1 MKEHMLPALRT
12 EVGLGSPPE
21 PYYQNKSE
29 SMNEVIKDQVQY
41 QESELPEFIKKV
53 SCIGERHKDLLRKA
67 VARTGE
73 WELRPGFR
81 FLERPN
87 WFKMTSQ
94 QREAHMKVVM
104 KIELSEDRTL
114 AMLILPQASS
124 TLPLLS
130 TGYDQIPHISSFT
143 LKKLWRE
150 ARELVASP
158 GYVLPVAGSS
168 CSFAKQVFNSKQP
181 SKPLLVTRRP
191 TKQSATCYVFEC
203 DPVCPQYSYL
213 GLCCHTV
220 ATAESNKVLKEYID
234 FLEKNTALPNLHQ
247 LSLKFSGRKGAGR
260 KGGKPVRGRAR
271 ASDKQPV
278 LDTTFSRPANFSS
291 NSPNVEQGVKENIP
305 DAASEDNAG
314 DSQLTHT
321 SFPMNT
327 TRSAE
332 NQQETHTSSSK
343 FVTYTGFPIGSL
355 SFSENQQDQ
364 QVVTSPPLSCSGFH
378 VRSASFSREQQQ
390 QQQPSTSS
398 QIAFGC
404 VSAGTT
410 HIVNQQKQQQKPSK
424 SSHLAFNRVAA
435 GTTHTV
441 SQQQYEQQS
450 STSAQLAYDGYCTGA
465 TSFANEQ
472 QQQQSS
478 TLSQFGFNGFPA
490 QTSSFFSQQ
499 HQEQQP
505 STSSQRVLDSFTFGT
520 TTFGDNQLPQQK
532 QQLSVCPRIAYA
544 YPNLPTDIMS
554 ANPYECQQPATSF
567 SGWFPQ
573 QTSYGELPFVANK
586 EAPSTRF
593 SPSPKPGFPS
603 PPDGVFYCYLLEFCP
618 PQVSK
623 CYGCN
628 QGLKPEGRV
637 AQPPFNLVIVTKMNR
652 TYYSNGEKNCKLSNV
667 YFHCRLKCVRQKQPY
682 FLPTMCKIPPNLTP
696 FLLPCHRDVFNN
708 L

>member
-1 MKEHMLPALRT
+1 
-12 EVGLGSPPE
+12 
-21 PYYQNKSE
+21 
-29 SMNEVIKDQVQY
+29 
-41 QESELPEFIKKV
+41 
-53 SCIGERHKDLLRKA
+53 
-67 VARTGE
+67 
-73 WELRPGFR
+73 
-81 FLERPN
+81 
-87 WFKMTSQ
+87 
-94 QREAHMKVVM
+94 
-104 KIELSEDRTL
+104 
-114 AMLILPQASS
+114 
-124 TLPLLS
+124 
-130 TGYDQIPHISSFT
+130 
-143 LKKLWRE
+143 
-150 ARELVASP
+150 
-158 GYVLPVAGSS
+158 
-168 CSFAKQVFNSKQP
+168 
-181 SKPLLVTRRP
+181 
-191 TKQSATCYVFEC
+191 
-203 DPVCPQYSYL
+203 
-213 GLCCHTV
+213 
-220 ATAESNKVLKEYID
+220 
-234 FLEKNTALPNLHQ
+234 
-247 LSLKFSGRKGAGR
+247 
-260 KGGKPVRGRAR
+260 
-271 ASDKQPV
+271 
-278 LDTTFSRPANFSS
+278 
-291 NSPNVEQGVKENIP
+291 
-305 DAASEDNAG
+305 
-314 DSQLTHT
+314 
-321 SFPMNT
+321 MNT

-343 FVTYTGFPIGSL
+343 FVTYTGFPIRSL

-390 QQQPSTSS
+390 QQQPSKSS

-424 SSHLAFNRVAA
+424 SSHLAFNHVAA

-478 TLSQFGFNGFPA
+478 TLSQLGFDGFPA

-603 PPDGVFYCYLLEFCP
+603 PPDGVFYCYLLEFCA

-696 FLLPCHRDVFNN
+696 FLLPCHRDVLNN
-708 L
+708 LSFKEHASSSQIIQ

>member
-278 LDTTFSRPANFSS
+278 LDTTFSRPTNVSS

-364 QVVTSPPLSCSGFH
+364 HVVTSPPLSCSGFH
-378 VRSASFSREQQQ
+378 VRSASF
-390 QQQPSTSS
+390 QP
-398 QIAFGC
+398 
-404 VSAGTT
+404 
-410 HIVNQQKQQQKPSK
+410 
-424 SSHLAFNRVAA
+424 
-435 GTTHTV
+435 
-441 SQQQYEQQS
+441 
-450 STSAQLAYDGYCTGA
+450 
-465 TSFANEQ
+465 
-472 QQQQSS
+472 
-478 TLSQFGFNGFPA
+478 
-490 QTSSFFSQQ
+490 
-499 HQEQQP
+499 
-505 STSSQRVLDSFTFGT
+505 
-520 TTFGDNQLPQQK
+520 
-532 QQLSVCPRIAYA
+532 
-544 YPNLPTDIMS
+544 
-554 ANPYECQQPATSF
+554 
-567 SGWFPQ
+567 
-573 QTSYGELPFVANK
+573 
-586 EAPSTRF
+586 
-593 SPSPKPGFPS
+593 
-603 PPDGVFYCYLLEFCP
+603 
-618 PQVSK
+618 
-623 CYGCN
+623 
-628 QGLKPEGRV
+628 
-637 AQPPFNLVIVTKMNR
+637 
-652 TYYSNGEKNCKLSNV
+652 
-667 YFHCRLKCVRQKQPY
+667 
-682 FLPTMCKIPPNLTP
+682 
-696 FLLPCHRDVFNN
+696 
-708 L
+708 